1 MPGSSHG
8 GGGGDLLTIEQIASR
23 SIIQIAESVCWQNT
37 PHLKRIMYGMGT
49 GVIAPRLKDGLGE
62 CYH

>member
-8 GGGGDLLTIEQIASR
+8 CDLLTIEQIASCR
-23 SIIQIAESVCWQNT
+23 IIQSRIISWQNT
-37 PHLKRIMYGMGT
+37 PNLKRIMYGVGT
-49 GVIAPRLKDGLGE
+49 GVIAPCLKDGLGE

>member
-23 SIIQIAESVCWQNT
+23 SIILIAIICWQNT
-37 PHLKRIMYGMGT
+37 PNLKAEYDYG
-49 GVIAPRLKDGLGE
+49 
-62 CYH
+62 